1 MMDGL
6 STEFSTVYVV
16 MRRAQKISS
25 SIGQVDS
32 VITFDLVLYVKA
44 KQVQWRCPEEFSN
57 TVIRMEGYH
66 IALNFMSLI
75 GKKNTNSELD
85 DLLIESGIYAA
96 GTKSALMKEKSYN
109 RSIRGH
115 KLAMEALFR
124 LLWKSF
130 QQWSSERQAEEERPT
145 REQLLD
151 KITECRVS
159 VRNTS
164 VVLENVEELA
174 VNMQEVI
181 EMLERFKQDSRP
193 RSKMFAFWEEYCTMV
208 TILLQFIN
216 AERTRNWNLHLS
228 ATAAMLPYIFAMD
241 RPNYV
246 CWLPVY
252 LCDMNQLEADH
263 PQTYQEFVNQN
274 HTVSETKQLFAH
286 VWTDMVFEQS
296 INADSKAQVGI
307 TGITMSP
314 AALER
319 WFLTCHEPAL
329 ITTAL
334 KDMHMHT
341 AKNRILLKQMSM

>member
-1 MMDGL
+1 
-6 STEFSTVYVV
+6 
-16 MRRAQKISS
+16 
-25 SIGQVDS
+25 
-32 VITFDLVLYVKA
+32 
-44 KQVQWRCPEEFSN
+44 
-57 TVIRMEGYH
+57 MEGYH

-75 GKKNTNSELD
+75 GKKNTNSGLD

-96 GTKSALMKEKSYN
+96 GTKSALMKEKSHN

-130 QQWSSERQAEEERPT
+130 QQWSSERQAEEECT
-145 REQLLD
+145 IREQLLD

-159 VRNTS
+159 VQNTCRPK
-164 VVLENVEELA
+164 NVEELA

-181 EMLERFKQDSRP
+181 KMLERFKQDSRP
-193 RSKMFAFWEEYCTMV
+193 WSKMFACWEEYRTMV
-208 TILLQFIN
+208 TILLQFIK
-216 AERTRNWNLHLS
+216 AERTRNWKLHLS

-241 RPNYV
+241 RPYYV
-246 CWLPVY
+246 RWLPVY

-274 HTVSETKQLFAH
+274 HTVSQTKQLFAH

-296 INADSKAQVGI
+296 INADSKAQGGI
-307 TGITMSP
+307 TGITKSP

-319 WFLTCHEPAL
+319 WFLTCHERAL
-329 ITTAL
+329 ITTAQGHAHASQQ
-334 KDMHMHT
+334 KK
-341 AKNRILLKQMSM
+341 AE